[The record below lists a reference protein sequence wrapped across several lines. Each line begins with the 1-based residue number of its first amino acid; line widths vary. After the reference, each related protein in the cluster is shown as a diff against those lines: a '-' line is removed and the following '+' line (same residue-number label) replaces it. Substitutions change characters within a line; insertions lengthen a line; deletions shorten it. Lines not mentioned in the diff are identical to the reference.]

1 MEHLYSIMRLDLDRV
16 DEICADIQQ
25 QYEQSVATCALF
37 YCKLVPEGKPLINK
51 AEIFGEVGVS
61 RGQAELLVDGLG
73 EFIKLPFAD
82 DYTVLFELVSDI
94 LFKSEN
100 VL

>member
-51 AEIFGEVGVS
+51 AEIFGE
-61 RGQAELLVDGLG
+61 Q
-73 EFIKLPFAD
+73 
-82 DYTVLFELVSDI
+82 
-94 LFKSEN
+94 FKVFQNRLKEDLYIFRKRYFS
-100 VL
+100 